1 VPRNAACALLAL
13 SIGVIGAFPALAAGP
28 SAPAPAAGETHPEV
42 LIVVNGRD
50 AASRAIGEAYRAARG
65 VPAENVVK
73 LSIPPGP
80 PSELATR
87 ATFESDVRAPIERFL
102 TEHGLRD
109 RIEVIV
115 TTRGVPSR
123 IHGETVDPRYLLRD
137 STVASVEAELAL
149 LFSERIGRGGVA
161 GMANPYLGSTTP
173 FREWKGRGK
182 PLRYLV
188 ARLDGYQ
195 EPAGPNGVPADVQAL
210 IARASE
216 PGGGGPFVVD
226 EDPALG
232 AGLDAGNQLLLAP
245 AAAALKAL
253 GLPVVHDTSPAP
265 VADLENIAG
274 LATWGS
280 NASNALRAPGPP
292 FFGSIGGRL
301 YPGRLGPRAP
311 TIALVSFDMRSFTA
325 PPRYG
330 QSLAAD
336 LLRLGAASASGHVSE
351 PALSGVARPYLLLR
365 EYALG
370 VKAVEAHFRSVPFLG
385 WTNLYVGD
393 PLLTIARP
401 AAARAAD
408 QDGDGVPDGQDVCRD
423 LPNPDQRDTDGD
435 GFGNLCDADVDN
447 DGRVTT
453 SWGRADR
460 PGDVE
465 RIAIAAQE
473 FASIPDYDLDGDGKV
488 TKRDVS
494 LAQVTAFLRPGPG
507 AKRPAPAP
515 AQP

>member
-1 VPRNAACALLAL
+1 VSRNAACALLAVL
-13 SIGVIGAFPALAAGP
+13 IGAFPALAEAP
-28 SAPAPAAGETHPEV
+28 PAPPAEAHPEV
-42 LIVVNGRD
+42 LIVVNGD
-50 AASRAIGEAYRAARG
+50 SGMSVAIGEAYRAARG
-65 VPAENVVK
+65 VPAENVVR
-73 LSIPPGP
+73 LAIPGTGGRR
-80 PSELATR
+80 EQVTR
-87 ATFESDVRAPIERFL
+87 DDFDALVRTPIERFL

-115 TTRGVPSR
+115 TTKGVPHR
-123 IHGETVDPRYLLRD
+123 VADGKVDPRYLLRD
-137 STVASVEAELAL
+137 SRGASVEAELAL
-149 LFSERIGRGGVA
+149 LFSDRVGRPGVA
-161 GMANPYLGSTTP
+161 GMANPYLGSATP

-195 EPAGPNGVPADVQAL
+195 EPWDAQGVPVDVQSA
-210 IARASE
+210 IARARE
-216 PGGGGPFVVD
+216 PGGSGPFVVD
-226 EDPALG
+226 EDPGLPT
-232 AGLDAGNQLLLAP
+232 GLDAGNQLLLEP

-253 GLPVVHDTSPAP
+253 GLPVVHDTRPGL
-265 VADLENIAG
+265 VADLDGIAG

-280 NASNALRAPGPP
+280 NGSTAQRAPGKP

-301 YPGRLGPRAP
+301 YPGRFGPRAP
-311 TIALVSFDMRSFTA
+311 TIALVSFDMRTFTA

-351 PALSGVARPYLLLR
+351 PALAGVARPYLLLR

-370 VKAVEAHFRSVPFLG
+370 AKAVEAHFRSVPFLG

-393 PLLTIARP
+393 PLLTIAKP
-401 AAARAAD
+401 VAARSAD
-408 QDGDGVPDGQDVCRD
+408 QDGDGIPDDRDVCRD
-423 LPNPDQRDTDGD
+423 IPNPDQRDTNGD
-435 GFGNLCDADVDN
+435 GFGNVCDADVDG

-465 RIAIAAQE
+465 RIALAAQAFE
-473 FASIPDYDLDGDGKV
+473 HVPDYDLDGDGKV

-494 LAQVTAFLRPGPG
+494 LAQVTVFLRPGPG
-507 AKRPAPAP
+507 AKRAAPAP
-515 AQP
+515 ARP